1 MNGTWLNDEKLLKS
15 SKELRDGDKVK
26 LYNAAGEATLPCAIF
41 TFRLGPASPSASAS
55 AEAVSGAGTASSGEA
70 ARGDG
75 AFSSLLLSGVLSA
88 SLPTKVANFFAILKI
103 NPANVSFLL
112 GS

>member
-1 MNGTWLNDEKLLKS
+1 MNGTWLNDEKLIQS

-26 LYNAAGEATLPCAIF
+26 LYNAAGEATLPCAFF
-41 TFRLGPASPSASAS
+41 TFRLGPASASASVS

-75 AFSSLLLSGVLSA
+75 AFSSLLLSDVLCA
-88 SLPTKVANFFAILKI
+88 SLPTKVANFFAIFLKYFYI
-103 NPANVSFLL
+103 FHTSYRK
-112 GS
+112 